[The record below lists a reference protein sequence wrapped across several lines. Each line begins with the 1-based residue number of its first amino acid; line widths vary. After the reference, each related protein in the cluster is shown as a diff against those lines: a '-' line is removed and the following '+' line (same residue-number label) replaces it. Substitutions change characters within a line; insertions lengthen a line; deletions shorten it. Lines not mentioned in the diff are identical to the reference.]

1 MVGVVAGA
9 SAGWT
14 IGSPIKGRGSGGGA
28 RTGGT
33 TGACAGNSGCGCIWS
48 FAGCATA
55 VFLVFLRV
63 EVETPKVRFREEPVF
78 LALVLGFPA
87 FASGETGAEAI
98 STLKMG
104 SPSSWIYFRC
114 KIFIGKLQRFSAQSA
129 IKELNC
135 I

>member
-14 IGSPIKGRGSGGGA
+14 IGSPITGRGGGGGA

-33 TGACAGNSGCGCIWS
+33 TGDCAGHS
-48 FAGCATA
+48 GCATA
-55 VFLVFLRV
+55 VFLGFLRV

-104 SPSSWIYFRC
+104 SPSSSN
-114 KIFIGKLQRFSAQSA
+114 KDPVLTVHSGTTSLD
-129 IKELNC
+129 
-135 I
+135 